1 MVITNKDKTNLY
13 DFCDFFNKFFIKHK
27 VFQNNETMVK
37 ILIVDNK
44 RANRKA
50 LVDLLDHEKYTV
62 IACDSAEEGKRF
74 LAKGRYELIIYN
86 ADMPELD
93 GFSFVNYLKNKLIE
107 SQVILMGEKV
117 DIDNLVKCVKEGVS
131 DFVQLPFE
139 FIKMLIAVRNALAK
153 VKLENDNTKLHN
165 RIIDGIPKITG
176 NTPQILTIQKMI
188 DKVAPCDSRVL
199 ITGANGTGKE
209 LVAKWL
215 HEKSRRREG
224 PLVEVNCAAIH
235 NELIESALFGH
246 EKGSFTN
253 AFERRIGHFEMAN
266 GGTLFLDEIGDMS
279 LSAQA
284 KVLRALQEHK
294 ICRVGGAK
302 EIDVDVRVLAATNK
316 NLRDEIAKGNFR
328 EDLFHRLNVI
338 RIHVPSLNERR
349 DDIPEL
355 IEQYNALYNKRNGKL
370 PTEITAEAMEML
382 KNKDW
387 TGNVRELQNAVE
399 RLIILSEGTITVDD
413 VEQHCMHD

>member
-1 MVITNKDKTNLY
+1 MA
-13 DFCDFFNKFFIKHK
+13 
-27 VFQNNETMVK
+27 K
-37 ILIVDNK
+37 ILIVDNQ

-50 LVDLLDHEKYTV
+50 LFDLLNHEKYSIMV
-62 IACDSAEEGKRF
+62 CESAEEGKRF
-74 LAKGRYELIIYN
+74 LTKGKYDLVIYN
-86 ADMPELD
+86 ANMPELD
-93 GFSFVNYLKNKLIE
+93 GFSFVNYMRNKLID
-107 SQVILMGEKV
+107 SQIILMGENV
-117 DIDNLVKCVKEGVS
+117 DVENLVKCVREGIS

-139 FIKMLIAVRNALAK
+139 FIKMLMAVRSALSK
-153 VKLENDNTKLHN
+153 VKLEKDTMKLPN
-165 RIIDGIPKITG
+165 RSAATIPQMMGKS
-176 NTPQILTIQKMI
+176 PQILAIQKMI
-188 DKVAPCDSRVL
+188 NKVAPCDSRVL

-224 PLVEVNCAAIH
+224 PLIEVNCAAIH

-253 AFERRIGHFEMAN
+253 AFDRRIGHFELAD

-294 ICRVGGAK
+294 ISRVGGSK
-302 EIDVDVRVLAATNK
+302 EIEVDVGVLAATNK

-328 EDLFHRLNVI
+328 EDLYHRLNVI

-355 IEQYNALYNKRNGKL
+355 IEQYNASYNKKEGAL
-370 PTEITAEAMEML
+370 PTEITPEAMEIL

-387 TGNVRELQNAVE
+387 SGNVRELQNAVE
-399 RLIILSEGTITVDD
+399 RLIILTEGVITAEE
-413 VEQHCMHD
+413 VEQYCMND